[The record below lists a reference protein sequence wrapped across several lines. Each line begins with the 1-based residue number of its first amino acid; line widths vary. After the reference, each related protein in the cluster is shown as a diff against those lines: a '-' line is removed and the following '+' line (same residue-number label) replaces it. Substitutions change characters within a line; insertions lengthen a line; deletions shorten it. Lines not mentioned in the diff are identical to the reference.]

1 MATYQFNY
9 TVTPSGEGYWI
20 DIRNKKQ
27 AIEADTLDEAID
39 KFVELLDERW
49 GVTISKTARKRS
61 QTMYADYK
69 DGSTKE
75 VGRVFKA
82 SMEIDFGDGSSH
94 ADWRKKGCHVWTEVY
109 TMENVF
115 LKAA

>member
-1 MATYQFNY
+1 MTTYQFNFS
-9 TVTPSGEGYWI
+9 VTPSHKGYWI
-20 DIRNKKQ
+20 DIVNQKH
-27 AIEADTLDEAID
+27 AISADTLDEAID
-39 KFVELLDERW
+39 KFVEFMEEKHF
-49 GVTISKTARKRS
+49 VTISKTARKHPS
-61 QTMYADYK
+61 TMYCDYK

-94 ADWRKKGCHVWTEVY
+94 ADWRRKWCDVWTEVY

-115 LKAA
+115 LKAS